1 MDIVN
6 VQIVDKFIDEQKCIE
21 IINLMGNGEHVQ
33 SGFVEVKRPAE
44 ISDVVWRIK
53 EQVKLIAQKELI
65 VKHYYIR
72 QYAEESEVS
81 EHSDDSSGLDN
92 QSNGTIYSA
101 LLYLN
106 NNFVGGE
113 LVFTKLRIIVHPEP
127 GRLVLFPSNREYAH
141 KTTSLVKRGK
151 CVLAVFLTNP
161 GHEDF
166 GNV

>member
-6 VQIVDKFIDEQKCIE
+6 VQIIDKFIDEHRCVE
-21 IINLMGNGEHVQ
+21 LINLTSNGEHVQ

-53 EQVKLIAQKELI
+53 EQVKLITQKDLI
-65 VKHYYIR
+65 VKHYYVR
-72 QYAEESEVS
+72 KYDEESEVS

-106 NNFVGGE
+106 NDFVGGE
-113 LVFTKLRIIVHPEP
+113 LVFTKLRIVVHPEP

-141 KTTSLVKRGK
+141 KTTSLVKAGK
-151 CVLAVFLTNP
+151 CVLAVFMTNSSH
-161 GHEDF
+161 GD
-166 GNV
+166 